1 MSPLLSL
8 AAHDLASIRR
18 DKVLINIVGLM
29 VAILAAATIV
39 HDLGYFSDWWVTI
52 QLVLLLGYMPG
63 VGYLSAMLVI
73 DEKDSGIDQALRVS
87 PLRQSHAIALRI
99 TMCILFVLS
108 YGITMVLVTRMVALP
123 LVQWLLPLLALSL
136 ASVWTT
142 LTVLALSRDKV
153 QAIGLF
159 RALNLYVQIAA
170 LYLFIPQDAWY
181 AQLLLAS
188 PATWSVKSVL
198 AFIDGATTAGA
209 LWALGAIAFWASL
222 IAISIVAYRRG
233 HDRPRA

>member
-29 VAILAAATIV
+29 LAIVAVAAIV
-39 HDLGYFSDWWVTI
+39 RDLDYLSDWWVAI

-73 DEKDSGIDQALRVS
+73 DEKDSGVDQALRVS

-99 TMCILFVLS
+99 AMCILFVLS
-108 YGITMVLVTRMVALP
+108 YGIIMVLVTRMIALP
-123 LVQWLLPLLALSL
+123 LVKWLLPLLALAL

-198 AFIDGATTAGA
+198 AFINGATAVGA
-209 LWALGAIAFWASL
+209 LWTLGAIAFWAAL
-222 IAISIVAYRRG
+222 IAVSIVAYRRG

>member
-29 VAILAAATIV
+29 LAIVAVAAIV
-39 HDLGYFSDWWVTI
+39 RDLDYLSDWWVAI

-73 DEKDSGIDQALRVS
+73 DEKDSGVDQALRVS

-99 TMCILFVLS
+99 AMCILFVLS
-108 YGITMVLVTRMVALP
+108 YGIIMVLVTRMIALP
-123 LVQWLLPLLALSL
+123 LVKWLLPLLALAL

-198 AFIDGATTAGA
+198 AFINGATAVGA
-209 LWALGAIAFWASL
+209 LWALGAIAFWAAL
-222 IAISIVAYRRG
+222 IAVSIVAYRRG

>member
-1 MSPLLSL
+1 MRPTLAHLLIEQPPDICHRPKQL
-8 AAHDLASIRR
+8 HWLIR
-18 DKVLINIVGLM
+18 KWQKTLPFIE
-29 VAILAAATIV
+29 ATGTFI
-39 HDLGYFSDWWVTI
+39 
-52 QLVLLLGYMPG
+52 
-63 VGYLSAMLVI
+63 
-73 DEKDSGIDQALRVS
+73 SGIDQALRVS

-136 ASVWTT
+136 ASVWTI

-198 AFIDGATTAGA
+198 AFIDGATAAGA
-209 LWALGAIAFWASL
+209 LWALGAIVFWASL
-222 IAISIVAYRRG
+222 IAVSIVAYRRG
-233 HDRPRA
+233 QDRPRA